1 MDVLIQQFDFDVL
14 LVATSLEQKTKMG
27 EEHKESLWRQKSR
40 HPVKFTQENPNQPV
54 NSIWHVIEK
63 LLYLNFFA
71 VYVWETIW
79 DGEKYESLDVTRHIA
94 ASF

>member
-1 MDVLIQQFDFDVL
+1 MDVLIQQFNFDVL

-54 NSIWHVIEK
+54 ISIWHVIEK

-71 VYVWETIW
+71 FYETGKNI
-79 DGEKYESLDVTRHIA
+79 SLWM
-94 ASF
+94 

>member
-14 LVATSLEQKTKMG
+14 LVATSLEQKTKTG

-40 HPVKFTQENPNQPV
+40 HPVKFTQENPNQPG

-71 VYVWETIW
+71 VCVCVRNNMRRGKI
-79 DGEKYESLDVTRHIA
+79 
-94 ASF
+94 